1 MILAAQRSIGWIP
14 AVIAIAVLFVIYT
27 RNLRKEHRAEREV
40 FAREY
45 EAALADAQAKN
56 VEFRRRRAEAELE
69 EQVEAVFYDQSED
82 A

>member
-14 AVIAIAVLFVIYT
+14 ALVAIAILAAIYF
-27 RNLRKEHRAEREV
+27 RNLRREITADREKA
-40 FAREY
+40 ARDY
-45 EAALADAQAKN
+45 EEALAYVQAQN
-56 VEFRRRRAEAELE
+56 VEYRRRRAEAELE